1 MLSLLLLI
9 LEVGICVSGT
19 SYYRYVDL
27 SPAMDLMP
35 RVEVDSVPAGR
46 MVCYRLKVS
55 GDSLE
60 VLRLDR
66 GVSVSAF
73 GFQGGITVVYSD
85 SVIVWQGI
93 EDCSSGYRIEL
104 NGAGQPV
111 LVAGPDGEPVKELV
125 WKSDSTLISYPL
137 DSQGNRAGIKLDPVY
152 TGAILR
158 LDSTGAL
165 EYSRYETLTAQG
177 WQYNLDSSHRILFKR
192 AVAHT
197 GETVVTSDGVAVAEH
212 TYDNAGNMTSTR
224 FINADGELLPYNYS
238 APETGNYSFDENGVV
253 ENQVVVAYIE
263 RQYDANSLCIRER
276 YIDTGGN
283 LTENLQGVASVV
295 YRRDVSGGISESVWL
310 DLNSARTEING
321 ICIARR
327 LFDAH
332 GRVIESS
339 TYNADGGIAEFS
351 GGFAYTRFTYADNGQ
366 PEMISYYDRR
376 GLPAVNSTLGCHAR
390 SFVYD
395 DSGRCLE
402 HRYLDTSYN
411 LVNLLTGYARVVSVY
426 NENGVL
432 QEQHFFDSDGV
443 EVTL

>member
-1 MLSLLLLI
+1 MLSLLPLI
-9 LEVGICVSGT
+9 LAVGICVSGT

-35 RVEVDSVPAGR
+35 RAEVDSVPAGR
-46 MVCYRLKVS
+46 MVCYRLTTF

-60 VLRLDR
+60 VLKLDR
-66 GVSVSAF
+66 GIPVSAF

-93 EDCSSGYRIEL
+93 EDSLSGYRIDL
-104 NGAGQPV
+104 NDAGQPV
-111 LVAGPDGEPVKELV
+111 LLTGQDGVPVKELV
-125 WKSDSTLISYPL
+125 WENDSTMISFPL
-137 DSQGNRAGIKLDPVY
+137 DSEGNRAGIKLDPVY
-152 TGAILR
+152 SGAVLR
-158 LDSTGAL
+158 LDSTGTL
-165 EYSRYETLTAQG
+165 EYSRYETLTAEG
-177 WQYNLDSSHRILFKR
+177 WQYNLDSSHRMLFKR

-197 GETVVTSDGVAVAEH
+197 GETVVTSDGVAVMEH

-263 RQYDANSLCIRER
+263 RQFDMNSLCILER
-276 YIDTGGN
+276 YIDTSGK

-295 YRRDVSGGISESVWL
+295 YGRDVSGGISESVWL
-310 DLNSARTEING
+310 DLNGVRTEING

-327 LFDAH
+327 LFDES

-339 TYNADGGIAEFS
+339 TYDAEGEIAEFP
-351 GGFAYTRFTYADNGQ
+351 GGFAYTRFSYADNGQ
-366 PEMISYYDRR
+366 PELISYYDHR
-376 GLPAVNSTLGCHAR
+376 GRPAVNSTLGCHAR

-395 DSGRCLE
+395 DSGRCIE
-402 HRYLDTSYN
+402 YRYLDTSYS
-411 LVNLLTGYARVVSVY
+411 LVNLLTGYARVVTVY
-426 NENGVL
+426 GENGDL